1 MTSDKKYLPEM
12 LPYCTM
18 DRSSALRLAADERFA
33 QMVEKHNRK
42 HKKERV
48 GTK

>member
-1 MTSDKKYLPEM
+1 MNDKKYFPET

-18 DRSSALRLAADERFA
+18 DRRNALRLAADERFA

-42 HKKERV
+42 HSKGRV